1 MAKRYLGVFLA
12 YLFAQLSPIPVAMI
26 LRSMEVN
33 LTTYNNIVMG
43 WQITAFILALIISII
58 LLRKVEDFPRN
69 SDRASPLMTVIWSI
83 LGFFMALTGQM
94 IANMFQIVIL
104 GIEEQSQNTAEILE
118 LTRAFPIFVILVAIV
133 GPILE
138 ELIFRKI
145 IFAELYKRTNFII
158 AGSISGIMFAV
169 VHDDFTHLLIY
180 FVMSFV
186 FAYVYVQSKR
196 IIVPITAH
204 VLMNTF
210 VVVTQLFLPEE
221 LIEQANV
228 IQLILIGG

>member
-12 YLFAQLSPIPVAMI
+12 YLFAQLSLIPVAMI

-104 GIEEQSQNTAEILE
+104 GIEEQSQN
-118 LTRAFPIFVILVAIV
+118 
-133 GPILE
+133 
-138 ELIFRKI
+138 
-145 IFAELYKRTNFII
+145 
-158 AGSISGIMFAV
+158 
-169 VHDDFTHLLIY
+169 
-180 FVMSFV
+180 
-186 FAYVYVQSKR
+186 
-196 IIVPITAH
+196 
-204 VLMNTF
+204 
-210 VVVTQLFLPEE
+210 
-221 LIEQANV
+221 
-228 IQLILIGG
+228 